1 MEKRIVKVYPTSRQ
15 IFEMKHQIINM
26 LHKSVI
32 STEVKQFQ
40 QAYLQRHRAAL
51 SLAIIKFGKI
61 VIIPTRAVLK

>member
-1 MEKRIVKVYPTSRQ
+1 
-15 IFEMKHQIINM
+15 M